1 MTLLS
6 VFLVCA
12 VTVNVQAVPFV
23 NPVTDIGEVAEE
35 AVTDP
40 GEEIATY
47 ILLVDG
53 FPKYDGFVKGTLAE
67 ALPAVAVPI
76 VGAVG

>member
-1 MTLLS
+1 M
-6 VFLVCA
+6 VED
-12 VTVNVQAVPFV
+12 P
-23 NPVTDIGEVAEE
+23 
-35 AVTDP
+35 VTDP

-53 FPKYDGFVKGTLAE
+53 FPKYEGAVKVTLAD
-67 ALPAVAVPI
+67 AFPAVALPI